1 MTNYTSQQG
10 NRGGTYTRIL
20 YHTYVQTYSKYMGEC
35 GEEWGVGGGREIDRD
50 ADADGDGGERGGS
63 SEP

>member
-1 MTNYTSQQG
+1 
-10 NRGGTYTRIL
+10 
-20 YHTYVQTYSKYMGEC
+20 MGEC

>member
-1 MTNYTSQQG
+1 MV
-10 NRGGTYTRIL
+10 GTYTRIL